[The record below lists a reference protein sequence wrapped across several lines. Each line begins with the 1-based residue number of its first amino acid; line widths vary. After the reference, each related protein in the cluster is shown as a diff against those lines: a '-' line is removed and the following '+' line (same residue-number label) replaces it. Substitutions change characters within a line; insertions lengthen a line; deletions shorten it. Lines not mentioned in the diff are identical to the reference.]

1 MAGPP
6 SRLENYFSDGRMLS
20 KPDGLF
26 PTVFP
31 TVKDNIRVKLGELR
45 EEVKGLIFLF
55 QGVLGKAGISR

>member
-1 MAGPP
+1 
-6 SRLENYFSDGRMLS
+6 LEKYFSGGRMLS

-31 TVKDNIRVKLGELR
+31 TFKNNIRVKLGKSR
-45 EEVKGLIFLF
+45 EKVKGLIFLF